1 MLSEASNVLG
11 EAPGWSIEG
20 AGLRMAADTD
30 VIGDR
35 EIVALAPTLLATARY
50 LMRSEADA
58 EDLVQATLE
67 IAVHRR
73 NQLQDPARLRS
84 WLLTI
89 EMREAFPLRRRLR
102 SLVSLDG
109 RVLEAPAGGQSD
121 EDLVVRM
128 AVAKLPARMRAAV
141 VLHPLVSLSV
151 AETERT
157 RSLAR
162 EPGPQAAQHAR
173 GHPPDRQA
181 VDRIGRIADPDT
193 ADLAL
198 HHLQGRAGQERG
210 DRAARGSRP
219 PRWAGRPAPVA
230 APRRR

>member
-1 MLSEASNVLG
+1 MTLHEASLARD

-20 AGLRMAADTD
+20 TGLRMAADTE

-67 IAVHRR
+67 IAVRR
-73 NQLQDPARLRS
+73 RSQLQDPARLRS

-89 EMREAFPLRRRLR
+89 EMREAFRLRRRLR

-109 RVLEAPAGGQSD
+109 RVLEAPAGGPSD

-128 AVAKLPARMRAAV
+128 AVAKLPARMRVAV
-141 VLHPLVSLSV
+141 VLHHLVSLSV
-151 AETERT
+151 AETAGAMGVSENTVKTLLRLG
-157 RSLAR
+157 LAKLR
-162 EPGPQAAQHAR
+162 E
-173 GHPPDRQA
+173 
-181 VDRIGRIADPDT
+181 VLT
-193 ADLAL
+193 
-198 HHLQGRAGQERG
+198 
-210 DRAARGSRP
+210 
-219 PRWAGRPAPVA
+219 
-230 APRRR
+230 